1 LFRVSPGEY
10 FHVYRVSLLRR
21 LTLSTSQDLIENQAQ
36 AQLCEALKK
45 GKMIS
50 RKQRRKNKM
59 KKFGLVLA
67 GGIAAIILLSTL
79 GPMVGLLISLA
90 ILYFIYKQ
98 FLKAESTGGKIALS
112 VIGVVFLMA
121 SISNAPAIIGLLAA
135 YILYLVYKNWNSSKQ
150 AGIKDESDPFVN
162 FEKQW
167 NEIKN
172 Y

>member
-1 LFRVSPGEY
+1 MG
-10 FHVYRVSLLRR
+10 
-21 LTLSTSQDLIENQAQ
+21 LTFSTSQALFENQAQ
-36 AQLCEALKK
+36 AQLCEPNKK
-45 GKMIS
+45 GKMIP
-50 RKQRRKNKM
+50 RKQKEENKM

-98 FLKAESTGGKIALS
+98 FIKAESTGGKIALGIFG
-112 VIGVVFLMA
+112 VIFLMA
-121 SISNAPAIIGLLAA
+121 SISNAPAIIGLVAA

-150 AGIKDESDPFVN
+150 NVIQEEADPFVN

>member
-1 LFRVSPGEY
+1 
-10 FHVYRVSLLRR
+10 
-21 LTLSTSQDLIENQAQ
+21 
-36 AQLCEALKK
+36 
-45 GKMIS
+45 
-50 RKQRRKNKM
+50 M

-98 FLKAESTGGKIALS
+98 FLKAESTGWKIVLGIFW
-112 VIGVVFLMA
+112 VIFLMA
-121 SISNAPAIIGLLAA
+121 SISNAPAIIGFVAA
-135 YILYLVYKNWNSSKQ
+135 YILFLVYKNWNSSKNTV
-150 AGIKDESDPFVN
+150 IKEEADPFVN

-172 Y
+172 N